1 VEVWGQHLRS
11 IACSID
17 GADLWTVYSRLISS
31 PSSQRG
37 NSQRWKDGLSED
49 LDEAVALDLLRTISM
64 SPFRVTDCR
73 SIKSHHDAK

>member
-17 GADLWTVYSRLISS
+17 GADLWTEYSRLISS

-37 NSQRWKDGLSED
+37 DSQRWKDGLSED
-49 LDEAVALDLLRTISM
+49 LDEAVDLLHTISM
-64 SPFRVTDCR
+64 TPFRVTDCR